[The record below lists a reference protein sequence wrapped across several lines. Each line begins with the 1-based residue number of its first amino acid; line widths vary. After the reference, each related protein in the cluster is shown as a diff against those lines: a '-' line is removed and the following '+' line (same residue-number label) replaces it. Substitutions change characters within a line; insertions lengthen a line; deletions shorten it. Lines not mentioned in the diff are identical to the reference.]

1 MTNDKVE
8 RKDEEGMERIASGE
22 NTPWTTPVLGRQF
35 DGFAVKGDYISF
47 ADLRPRSSRFFGFVA
62 VFKQGFGLRR
72 TRRPRTSRTDRQFC
86 ERDLRRLP
94 PQSAHNSSLL
104 IPNS

>member
-47 ADLRPRSSRFFGFVA
+47 ADFVREPAGRIGNSAKEIYGGF
-62 VFKQGFGLRR
+62 RR
-72 TRRPRTSRTDRQFC
+72 KAPITP
-86 ERDLRRLP
+86 
-94 PQSAHNSSLL
+94 HSLFL
-104 IPNS
+104 TPN

>member
-35 DGFAVKGDYISF
+35 DGFAVKGGYISF
-47 ADLRPRSSRFFGFVA
+47 ADFVRDPAGFSAALQFLSRA
-62 VFKQGFGLRR
+62 LGFGG
-72 TRRPRTSRTDRQFC
+72 
-86 ERDLRRLP
+86 RDVREPAGRIGN
-94 PQSAHNSSLL
+94 SAKEIYGSFRHKAFN
-104 IPNS
+104 N